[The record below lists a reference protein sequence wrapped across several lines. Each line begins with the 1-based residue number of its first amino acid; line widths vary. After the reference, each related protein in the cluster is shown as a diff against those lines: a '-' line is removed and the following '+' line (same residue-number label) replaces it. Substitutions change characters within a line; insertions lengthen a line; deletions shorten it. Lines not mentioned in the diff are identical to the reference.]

1 MDSNAYVPPA
11 DMQSPIAVRD
21 FPEYLPI
28 RFSVCRANPQLPTRV
43 PLSPSH

>member
-11 DMQSPIAVRD
+11 DMQSTIAVSN
-21 FPEYLPI
+21 FQKYLPI